1 MYCKQ
6 CGTEIEEGSV
16 SCASCGTTVK
26 EPMQVNDAFSMISL
40 ISGIVSLFMG
50 GSLWPIIAI
59 VCGAV
64 SFNYDKTDKKA
75 LIGMILGGVEL
86 LLQICAVAGVFI
98 LYIAYLV
105 IIMFLII
112 TRVVF

>member
-16 SCASCGTTVK
+16 SCVSCGTTVK
-26 EPMQVNDAFSMISL
+26 EPMQVNEALSMISL
-40 ISGIVSLFMG
+40 ICGVVSLLMG

-64 SFNYDKTDKKA
+64 SFSYDKTDKKA

-86 LLQICAVAGVFI
+86 LLQICAVTVILI
-98 LYIAYLV
+98 LYVVIFALLV
-105 IIMFLII
+105 PAAAMGI
-112 TRVVF
+112 